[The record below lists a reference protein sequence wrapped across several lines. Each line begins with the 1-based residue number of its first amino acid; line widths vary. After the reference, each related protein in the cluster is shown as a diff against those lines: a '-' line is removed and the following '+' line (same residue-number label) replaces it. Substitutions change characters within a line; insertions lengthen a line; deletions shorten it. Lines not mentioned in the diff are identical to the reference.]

1 MLQTAM
7 ITHENKS
14 AIQAFTRPGTCS
26 SIISTGEDVARD
38 TYAPVLDE
46 QQFVDHDA
54 DLQGD
59 FEERAGGH
67 SSLGRWSLLTRHGRL
82 VALGMPNGDLF
93 AKSLAVWMWFKAAAS
108 NLRTLDTLREIQ
120 TRNQWNWK

>member
-1 MLQTAM
+1 MVLCDMLQTAM

-67 SSLGRWSLLTRHGRL
+67 SSLGRWSLLTRHGGWWPWECR
-82 VALGMPNGDLF
+82 MET
-93 AKSLAVWMWFKAAAS
+93 SLRKVWRFECGLKLPRPIYEPW
-108 NLRTLDTLREIQ
+108 IP
-120 TRNQWNWK
+120 